1 MSNRFTEKAENALN
15 RAVKAAENMG
25 HTYIGTEHLLLA
37 LAEEEFSCSAQILK
51 KYSADKEKIK
61 TLITEY
67 SGTGVKTT
75 LTSKNLT
82 PRSRYVLESSYN
94 YSIQYGNGVIGTEHI
109 LLGLVT
115 ERDSV
120 AFKILTV
127 LRVNSTLIKEQI
139 LLLLKE
145 HEKSYKR
152 PQREPGSGALKQYG
166 KNLCELALE
175 DKFDPV
181 IGRDDE
187 TNRIIRIL
195 CRKTKNNPCLIGEA
209 GVGKTA
215 LAEGLAQRIVN
226 GDVPERIKNKTIIS
240 VDLTSMV
247 AGAKYRGD
255 FEERIK
261 NILSEVAKNKEII
274 LFIDEIH
281 TIVGAGAAEGA
292 IDASNI
298 LKPQLARGDIQVIGA
313 TTFAEYHKY
322 IEKDAALERRF
333 QPVKIEEPD
342 EDRAKIMLSGLKE
355 RYEKHHNVIIDD
367 DAIDE
372 CVLLSSRYINDRY
385 LPDKA
390 IDLLDEACVLANI
403 NHNKSL
409 CSANINEQN
418 EKNKLDVDI
427 KRAIGEAQ
435 SISNDF
441 SLQNVYT
448 AHVGIETIKEALS
461 EICGIPKHLLQ
472 KNTNYEHIEK
482 SLSES
487 IVGQDE
493 IIKRIVNVI
502 KANDYGFFSH
512 ERPRGIFLFSGESG
526 VGKTELA
533 IKLARL
539 LFAGKDGLIRYDM
552 SEFSEKQSI
561 SKFIGSPPGYVG
573 HDNGGTLVEE
583 IRKKPYSVVLFD
595 EIEKA
600 DKDVMNI
607 LLQIA
612 DHGFLRDS
620 CGRNASFRNA
630 VIIMTSNIS
639 AHSAHDN
646 IGFLPSEQKEEK
658 NELSKKLKAFY
669 AKELIARFDEVI
681 TFKSLNKADLY
692 NIARIRLDDLKNK
705 LAVRKIM
712 LEYSNE
718 IMEYLADKSFVSGMG
733 ARPLL
738 KRIKENIEAQ
748 IAELLCS
755 RNNNSDAIVLNIK
768 SDKIEASYKIHT
780 LL

>member
-1 MSNRFTEKAENALN
+1 MGNRFTEKAENALN

-37 LAEEEFSCSAQILK
+37 LAEEEFSCSGQILK
-51 KYSADKEKIK
+51 KYNADKEKIK
-61 TLITEY
+61 KLITEY

-94 YSIQYGNGVIGTEHI
+94 YSIQYGNGTIGTEHI
-109 LLGLVT
+109 LLGLIT

-145 HEKSYKR
+145 HEKSFKK
-152 PQREPGSGALKQYG
+152 PQKESGPGALRQYG

-181 IGRDDE
+181 IGREDE

-215 LAEGLAQRIVN
+215 IAEGLAQRIVS
-226 GDVPERIKNKTIIS
+226 GDVPEKLKSKTVIS
-240 VDLTSMV
+240 IDLTSMV

-261 NILSEVAKNKEII
+261 SILSEVTKSKDII

-342 EDRAKIMLSGLKE
+342 EEKAKTMLLGLKE
-355 RYEKHHNVIIDD
+355 RYEKHHNVIIDN

-372 CVLLSSRYINDRY
+372 CVLLSSRYINDRF

-403 NHNKSL
+403 NHSKSL
-409 CSANINEQN
+409 YSFNISEQN
-418 EKNKLDVDI
+418 EKNELEADI
-427 KRAIGEAQ
+427 KKAIGEYQ
-435 SISNDF
+435 SISND
-441 SLQNVYT
+441 LGT
-448 AHVGIETIKEALS
+448 PAACKAHVDIETIKESLS

-472 KNTNYEHIEK
+472 KNTNYEYIEK
-482 SLSES
+482 KLSES

-493 IIKRIVNVI
+493 RIKKIINVI
-502 KANDYGFFSH
+502 KANDFGFFSH
-512 ERPRGIFLFSGESG
+512 ERPRGIFLFTGESG

-533 IKLARL
+533 IKLSRL
-539 LFAGKDGLIRYDM
+539 LFAGNDSLIRYDM

-583 IRKKPYSVVLFD
+583 IKKKPYSVVLFD

-630 VIIMTSNIS
+630 VIIMTSNVS
-639 AHSAHDN
+639 AHAVHDN
-646 IGFLPSEQKEEK
+646 IGFILPEQKKAE
-658 NELSKKLKAFY
+658 NEVSKKISTFY

-681 TFKSLNKADLY
+681 TFKSLDKYDLCK
-692 NIARIRLDDLKNK
+692 IAELRLADLKNK
-705 LAVRKIM
+705 LAGRNI
-712 LEYSNE
+712 LLQYSDE
-718 IMEYLADKSFVSGMG
+718 IVEYLADKSFTAGIG

-738 KRIKENIEAQ
+738 KKIKENIETK
-748 IAELLCS
+748 IVELLY
-755 RNNNSDAIVLNIK
+755 RQNNDSNEIVLSIIK
-768 SDKIEASYKIHT
+768 DTIEASYKIHT